1 MKKVLLYWNH
11 ICILHNYEK
20 LFLEEVKQNLLQHD
34 IELNVT
40 YFGMGYPEHMSE
52 YLYQQDA
59 VLPDIIISAD
69 LEVFE
74 DSRIFTKLEPDLYPC
89 HDWISFKNSTALE
102 LVERSPYLLPFI
114 SIPLVYFTTNPD
126 DCKNKKMNDISP
138 LVFGGIN
145 NSAGK
150 TVTKAIW
157 NRYGKEAAEYVLR
170 NSIVEDMPIGAF
182 RQVKIGKAQTALVPS
197 IYALRAD
204 NRETF
209 IQIPQEGPLL
219 IPSYLCVRNS
229 IEKNV
234 AEQVVKEIIC
244 QKLCEFYAEKGD
256 LIVYPDFDIPH
267 SQHES
272 ESYFTVDSKWL
283 QQLSP
288 QAFYEL
294 YGTYLP
300 KAYIPN

>member
-1 MKKVLLYWNH
+1 MYWNH

-20 LFLEEVKQNLLQHD
+20 MFLEEVKQALLPYD

-52 YLYQQDA
+52 YLYKKDA
-59 VLPDIIISAD
+59 VLPDIIVSAD

-74 DSRIFTKLEPDLYPC
+74 DARIFSKLEPDLYPC
-89 HDWISFKNSTALE
+89 HDWISFKDSTALE

-126 DCKNKKMNDISP
+126 DCKNKKMDEIHS
-138 LVFGGIN
+138 LAFGGIN

-157 NRYGKEAAEYVLR
+157 NRYGKEAAEHVLR

-182 RQVKIGKAQTALVPS
+182 RQVKTEKAQTALVPS

-204 NRETF
+204 NTETF
-209 IQIPQEGPLL
+209 MQIPQEGTLL
-219 IPSYLCVRNS
+219 IKYLICV
-229 IEKNV
+229 V
-234 AEQVVKEIIC
+234 
-244 QKLCEFYAEKGD
+244 
-256 LIVYPDFDIPH
+256 
-267 SQHES
+267 
-272 ESYFTVDSKWL
+272 
-283 QQLSP
+283 
-288 QAFYEL
+288 
-294 YGTYLP
+294 
-300 KAYIPN
+300 